1 MDEIMA
7 HRQDLQEISTIL
19 DQSLQNEAPVKI
31 KTIDHR
37 TLGGIVTG
45 FENGTVKPYFER
57 RTVFLNTRKGMK
69 RIKQYAIQQVLA
81 Q

>member
-1 MDEIMA
+1 MA
-7 HRQDLQEISTIL
+7 KSQDLQEISALL
-19 DQSLQNEAPVKI
+19 DRSLANEAPIKI

-57 RTVFLNTRKGMK
+57 RTVFLNTQKGMK
-69 RIKQYAIQQVLA
+69 RIKQYSIQQVLA